1 MQTPSEIPL
10 KADWAGRS
18 AAKRRS
24 VFGNYKGERDETKAN
39 SRAAGNGNV
48 TNAATSLGEG
58 NSRDQTNRGLGTLQ
72 SSIDEAVARSFIYR
86 FIAKVFE
93 DPSEE
98 NWSRLTE
105 VGLQQALRISA
116 KALGRALQAS
126 LEEAVQRLLTRL
138 KPEAYHGFKLEYN
151 GAFGHAAR
159 GLCPLNEI
167 EYGDLKADPLFQPHR
182 LADLAAFYQAFG
194 LEVSDDAAERH
205 DHICVELEFMS
216 VLVAKEAYA
225 LELQLEEE
233 LLTRALNAQK
243 SFLREH
249 LGRWTLSFTRRL
261 ERMVSHEN
269 PLGALAT
276 LTREFIAAEC
286 ARFGITLGSEELLLR
301 PVDAAAESLCSSCG
315 LNNLPPGALR
325 TESL

>member
-138 KPEAYHGFKLEYN
+138 KPEAYHGF
-151 GAFGHAAR
+151 
-159 GLCPLNEI
+159 
-167 EYGDLKADPLFQPHR
+167 
-182 LADLAAFYQAFG
+182 
-194 LEVSDDAAERH
+194 
-205 DHICVELEFMS
+205 
-216 VLVAKEAYA
+216 
-225 LELQLEEE
+225 
-233 LLTRALNAQK
+233 
-243 SFLREH
+243 
-249 LGRWTLSFTRRL
+249 
-261 ERMVSHEN
+261 
-269 PLGALAT
+269 
-276 LTREFIAAEC
+276 
-286 ARFGITLGSEELLLR
+286 
-301 PVDAAAESLCSSCG
+301 
-315 LNNLPPGALR
+315 
-325 TESL
+325 